1 MGTPASRVNPQ
12 VISAGTAPPEYV
24 PPEMSRS
31 RATAAAATQT
41 STAQPRRP
49 APGAG
54 RGAADGSRNLM
65 WHVTQSHTQH
75 GIGPEEGR
83 LLLRKV
89 GRLLQVAA
97 GSGRP
102 MGRFPSSQRLWC
114 TA

>member
-1 MGTPASRVNPQ
+1 M
-12 VISAGTAPPEYV
+12 ISAGTVPPEYV

-31 RATAAAATQT
+31 RATAAAARQT

-49 APGAG
+49 TPGAG
-54 RGAADGSRNLM
+54 PRDGGAADGSRNLM
-65 WHVTQSHTQH
+65 WHATQSHTQH
-75 GIGPEEGR
+75 GIGPKEGR
-83 LLLRKV
+83 SLLRKD

-102 MGRFPSSQRLWC
+102 MGRFPSSQHLWC